1 MARDGQAYTWDGFT
15 EWYQYE
21 ETRDRIW
28 RGAPIAS
35 QISQISQI
43 SKTSRS
49 RAPEPARVTHEPKPG
64 ASRSPVAEPAPATS
78 CMMLPGWRW
87 DAVMRAGSKQGVPFE
102 IFHRV
107 GPVPKWSMTSHFGC
121 CDQSCGCC
129 RWRVC
134 AEYGEPTLGNCVMC
148 EEAAMMQ
155 CAHRPIACVAQV
167 DYVPLLCF
175 LQRKLQQAGRELF
188 KQVFAFLGRGTLLWL
203 TVVGGLSGLRI
214 AQIAPPF
221 ARLRLTSATRYIRG

>member
-1 MARDGQAYTWDGFT
+1 
-15 EWYQYE
+15 
-21 ETRDRIW
+21 
-28 RGAPIAS
+28 
-35 QISQISQI
+35 
-43 SKTSRS
+43 
-49 RAPEPARVTHEPKPG
+49 
-64 ASRSPVAEPAPATS
+64 
-78 CMMLPGWRW
+78 
-87 DAVMRAGSKQGVPFE
+87 
-102 IFHRV
+102 
-107 GPVPKWSMTSHFGC
+107 
-121 CDQSCGCC
+121 
-129 RWRVC
+129 
-134 AEYGEPTLGNCVMC
+134 MC

-221 ARLRLTSATRYIRG
+221 ARLRFTSATRYIRG